1 MSTAPFAA
9 QCAVLGLRTV
19 RTIDEL
25 NAAYRPLI
33 LQWHPDRHH
42 GQAGHAL
49 AHVRA
54 TAINEAY
61 AFLSAAL
68 ETERASRPAAS
79 PTVSTEAP
87 PVTRRTSRPVSHD
100 GFPDA
105 SVLEIF
111 VKPSGIIS
119 VGYNS
124 ATTDL
129 YVKYLGHRVY
139 RYFGVPPTAFEAL
152 LLASSASVFVREH
165 IDQQYVYEAL
175 ARRT

>member
-1 MSTAPFAA
+1 MSTAAFAA

-19 RTIDEL
+19 RTIDQL

-42 GQAGHAL
+42 GQAGHAIAL
-49 AHVRA
+49 VRA

-68 ETERASRPAAS
+68 ERQRTARASASPVAPRESRPA
-79 PTVSTEAP
+79 
-87 PVTRRTSRPVSHD
+87 SHD

-111 VKPSGIIS
+111 VKPSTVIS
-119 VGYNS
+119 VGYNG
-124 ATTDL
+124 ATADL
-129 YVKYLGHRVY
+129 FVKYIGHRIY
-139 RYFGVPPTAFEAL
+139 RYMGVPPTAFEAL
-152 LLASSASVFVREH
+152 LLASSTPEFVRVH
-165 IDQQYVYEAL
+165 IDRQYTYEVL
-175 ARRT
+175 KRPT

>member
-1 MSTAPFAA
+1 MSTAAFAA

-42 GQAGHAL
+42 GQAGHAIAL
-49 AHVRA
+49 VRA

-68 ETERASRPAAS
+68 ERQRAARASARPSAS
-79 PTVSTEAP
+79 PVAP
-87 PVTRRTSRPVSHD
+87 RESRAVSHD

-111 VKPSGIIS
+111 VKPSTVIS

-124 ATTDL
+124 ITADL
-129 YVKYLGHRVY
+129 FVKYLGHRIY
-139 RYFGVPPTAFEAL
+139 RYRGVPPPTFEAL
-152 LLASSASVFVREH
+152 LLASSASAFVREH
-165 IDQQYVYEAL
+165 IDRQYEYEVL
-175 ARRT
+175 KRTT

>member
-1 MSTAPFAA
+1 MSTASFAA

-42 GQAGHAL
+42 GRSDHAIAL
-49 AHVRA
+49 VRA

-68 ETERASRPAAS
+68 ENQRAPLPTAPLAAPRASRPS
-79 PTVSTEAP
+79 
-87 PVTRRTSRPVSHD
+87 SRPSSHN

-111 VKPSGIIS
+111 VKPSNIIS

-124 ATTDL
+124 ATADL
-129 YVKYLGHRVY
+129 FVKYLGHRIY
-139 RYFGVPPTAFEAL
+139 RYMDVPPKAFEAL
-152 LLASSASVFVREH
+152 LKASSASAFVNEH
-165 IDQQYVYEAL
+165 IDRQYEYEAIK
-175 ARRT
+175 RTT